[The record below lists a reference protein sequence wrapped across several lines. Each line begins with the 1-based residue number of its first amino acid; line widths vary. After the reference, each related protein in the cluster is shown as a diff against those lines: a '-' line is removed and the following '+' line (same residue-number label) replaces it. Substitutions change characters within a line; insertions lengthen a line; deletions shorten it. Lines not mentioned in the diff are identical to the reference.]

1 MKLDRTTSRIEVR
14 YPPRSLTSSTPTPS
28 RTADVERSD
37 VSARARLQI
46 GLDRVLSS
54 PLRRVQPQFSPGEKQ
69 LCVKTGLPSF
79 DWCCPGFLRA
89 ANPGSIVPSRDP
101 FPTPPLNRLPFPS
114 AHPFPSPWPQPP
126 FPGIEPSPKPW
137 PNIVPI
143 RPGPIGGPIISE
155 SPFPQPGL
163 PRPPLQYGQIM
174 GQISNDPKYA
184 KAWSQLS
191 PDDRKALVSLLHGTQ
206 NNGQLDPQFLQLV
219 ASGKLLA
226 EDGRGGT
233 MLDHLHQ
240 IAQQELAP
248 GLDRKEVL
256 TQLAGLLN
264 DPDSFNQDRQE
275 TCTVTTIGR
284 IQLQENPADF
294 ARMIAGLTSRD
305 GSVELANGDT
315 INRHQ
320 GSLSDNRSQR
330 TILERLYQDALME
343 YGNGAEVD
351 YDVAGDRHSTG
362 STGLGAKGIARVAGA
377 VLGRGVPFTVLENG
391 AKPGGLYHTVFE
403 AELEK
408 YQQNGQE
415 MLVGLKPWSSG
426 GHMLSVTEIRDGY
439 VYLSNPWGDADQ
451 GGGNPPREAVPG
463 EDGGRIR
470 MKLEDFLARL
480 TIFQPREI
488 PDYQRQIY
496 GSRHSRF

>member
-1 MKLDRTTSRIEVR
+1 MS
-14 YPPRSLTSSTPTPS
+14 
-28 RTADVERSD
+28 ERSD
-37 VSARARLQI
+37 VSTSARFRI
-46 GLDRVLSS
+46 GLDRVLNS
-54 PLRRVQPQFSPGEKQ
+54 PLRRVQPNYTPGEKQ

-79 DWCCPGFLRA
+79 DWCCPGFLRSE
-89 ANPGSIVPSRDP
+89 NPGSITPSRNP
-101 FPTPPLNRLPFPS
+101 FPTPSADRLPFPS

-137 PNIVPI
+137 PNVVPI
-143 RPGPIGGPIISE
+143 GPGPIGKPIASDC
-155 SPFPQPGL
+155 PFPQPEL

-174 GQISNDPKYA
+174 GQIASDPKYA
-184 KAWSQLS
+184 EAWSQLS
-191 PDDRKALVSLLHGTQ
+191 DNERKALVSLLHGTQ
-206 NNGQLDPQFLQLV
+206 NNGELDSQFLQLV
-219 ASGKLLA
+219 SSGKLLA

-233 MLDHLHQ
+233 VLDHLHQ

-248 GLDRKEVL
+248 GVDRKEVL

-264 DPDSFNQDRQE
+264 DPDSFNQDRQG

-294 ARMIAGLTSRD
+294 ARMIAGLTSKE
-305 GSVELANGDT
+305 GSVELANGEK

-343 YGNGAEVD
+343 FGNGAETD
-351 YDVAGDRHSTG
+351 YDVANDRHSSGG
-362 STGLGAKGIARVAGA
+362 SGLGAKGIARVAGA

-391 AKPGGLYHTVFE
+391 AKPGGLFHTVFE

-408 YQQNGQE
+408 YQESGQE
-415 MLVGLKPWSSG
+415 MLVGLNPWGSG

-439 VYLSNPWGDADQ
+439 VYLSNPWGDGDQ
-451 GGGNPPREAVPG
+451 GGSNPPREAVPG

-480 TIFQPREI
+480 MIFQPREM

>member
-1 MKLDRTTSRIEVR
+1 MKLDKTTPRNQVR
-14 YPPRSLTSSTPTPS
+14 YASTGLSAPPSARLGPS
-28 RTADVERSD
+28 EGERADVSTG
-37 VSARARLQI
+37 ARLRI
-46 GLDRVLSS
+46 DLDRVLSS
-54 PLRRVQPQFSPGEKQ
+54 PLRRVQPRYAPGEKQ
-69 LCVKTGLPSF
+69 VCVKTGLPSF

-89 ANPGSIVPSRDP
+89 DNPGSILPSRSP
-101 FPTPPLNRLPFPS
+101 FPTPPSNRLPFPS

-137 PNIVPI
+137 PNVVPI
-143 RPGPIGGPIISE
+143 RPGPIGRPISTD

-163 PRPPLQYGQIM
+163 PKPPLQYGQIM
-174 GQISNDPKYA
+174 GQISSDPRYA

-191 PDDRKALVSLLHGTQ
+191 NDDRKALVSLLHGTQ
-206 NNGQLDPQFLQLV
+206 TNGELDPQFLKLV

-226 EDGRGGT
+226 QDGRGGT
-233 MLDHLHQ
+233 VLDHLHQ

-248 GLDRKEVL
+248 GLDRKEIL

-264 DPDSFNQDRQE
+264 DPDSFNQDRQG

-294 ARMIAGLTSRD
+294 ARMIAGLTSRE
-305 GSVELANGDT
+305 GSVELANGDRVD
-315 INRHQ
+315 RHQ

-351 YDVAGDRHSTG
+351 YDVAEDRHSTG
-362 STGLGAKGIARVAGA
+362 GSGLGSKGIARVAGA

-391 AKPGGLYHTVFE
+391 AKPGGLFHTVFE

-408 YQQNGQE
+408 YQENGQE
-415 MLVGLKPWSSG
+415 MLVGLNPWSSG

-439 VYLSNPWGDADQ
+439 VYLSNPWGDGDQ
-451 GGGNPPREAVPG
+451 GGSNPPREAVPG

-480 TIFQPREI
+480 MIFQPREI
-488 PDYQRQIY
+488 PDYQRQVY